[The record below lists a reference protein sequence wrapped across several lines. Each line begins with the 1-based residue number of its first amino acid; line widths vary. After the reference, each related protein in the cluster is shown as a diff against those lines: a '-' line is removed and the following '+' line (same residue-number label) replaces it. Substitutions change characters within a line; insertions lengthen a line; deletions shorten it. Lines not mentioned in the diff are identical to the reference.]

1 MASARREGACG
12 SGSASQSAAARPL
25 SFPLYTYTAPPV
37 STAPPPTG
45 EGGSYAC
52 TTFYTATRPTLT
64 VTPVNSALYTAMRR
78 RCHLP
83 HVPAG
88 RPGFEGGE
96 VSLPAP
102 KSPTFSGQ
110 GRATRPVRT
119 VRSVLRGPCWRYLP
133 GSWAPQGWLTVA
145 GRPFGPSD
153 RWVAVPARVGP
164 PYPRQRRRPEGAG
177 EER

>member
-1 MASARREGACG
+1 MYAPPLLGGQWVRASAPRTAFVTFHRPIGRPFPDISSSTLVSLAQDDV
-12 SGSASQSAAARPL
+12 SATRHPHATHP
-25 SFPLYTYTAPPV
+25 T
-37 STAPPPTG
+37 STAKP
-45 EGGSYAC
+45 A
-52 TTFYTATRPTLT
+52 
-64 VTPVNSALYTAMRR
+64 NSALYTAMRR
-78 RCHLP
+78 RCHPP
-83 HVPAG
+83 HAPAG
-88 RPGFEGGE
+88 RPGFEGGG

-133 GSWAPQGWLTVA
+133 GSWAPQGWQTVA
-145 GRPFGPSD
+145 GGPFGSTN

-164 PYPRQRRRPEGAG
+164 PYPRQRRRPEGTS